1 MDRIDLETENEDIGV
16 KGVCEEVI
24 VILGYGNKL
33 DKDGSNRGSLMEK
46 RLVGLMNRKVQR
58 CQM

>member
-1 MDRIDLETENEDIGV
+1 MDRIDLETENEDIEV

-33 DKDGSNRGSLMEK
+33 DKDGSNGKSDR
-46 RLVGLMNRKVQR
+46 
-58 CQM
+58 